1 MKSRTLISVLIL
13 IMAVF
18 VLLAGSSKKE
28 EYYGTW
34 VNTDYDRSILT
45 FRAKIIN
52 NPDGTRAVYM
62 TPSDTEPYLTATFTI
77 EDKWTDSEG
86 NIWYKILYT
95 ETEQIISNFELSKI
109 SDNGTTLELVISVID
124 SPTEIDPND
133 STYLIY
139 YRQQNVLINV
149 AR

>member
-1 MKSRTLISVLIL
+1 MKTRTLISVLIL

-18 VLLAGSSKKE
+18 VLLAGGSKKE

-34 VNTDYDRSILT
+34 VNTDYDRTVHRLGKYIHN
-45 FRAKIIN
+45 R
-52 NPDGTRAVYM
+52 DGTLIKYM
-62 TPSDTEPYLTATFTI
+62 STSDTEPYKTATFTI

-95 ETEQIISNFELSKI
+95 RTEQIISYFELTKI
-109 SDNGTTLELVISVID
+109 SDSGTTLELVFSIID
-124 SPTEIDPND
+124 YPTEIDLNA
-133 STYLIY
+133 YGYRIY
-139 YRQQNVLINV
+139 YRQQNVLIYK

>member
-1 MKSRTLISVLIL
+1 MKTRTLISVLIL

-34 VNTDYDRSILT
+34 VNTDYDRSTLAI
-45 FRAKIIN
+45 RAKTIHN
-52 NPDGTRAVYM
+52 HDGTIIKYVS
-62 TPSDTEPYLTATFTI
+62 TSDTEPYEIGTFTI

-95 ETEQIISNFELSKI
+95 ETGQIISKFELSKI
-109 SDNGTTLELVISVID
+109 SDNGTTLELVYSVID
-124 SPTEIDPND
+124 YPTEIVPND
-133 STYLIY
+133 GINFIY
-139 YRQQNVLINV
+139 YRQQNALI
-149 AR
+149 

>member
-1 MKSRTLISVLIL
+1 MKTRTLISGLIL

-18 VLLAGSSKKE
+18 VLLAGGSKKE

-45 FRAKIIN
+45 IRAKIIHN
-52 NPDGTRAVYM
+52 HDGTLIKYM
-62 TPSDTEPYLTATFTI
+62 STSDTEPYETATFTI

-95 ETEQIISNFELSKI
+95 ETEQILSNFELTKI
-109 SDNGTTLELVISVID
+109 SDNGTTLELVISIID
-124 SPTEIDPND
+124 YPTEIDLND
-133 STYLIY
+133 SEYRIY
-139 YRQQNVLINV
+139 YRQ
-149 AR
+149 